1 MGSLG
6 VIVEWRDENR
16 RARWVWIVKKV
27 NWLVIKV
34 NKITSY
40 IMAAETFLKHQ
51 ITYKKIY

>member
-1 MGSLG
+1 M
-6 VIVEWRDENR
+6 EWRDENR